1 MKRRAD
7 LEGRRLLA
15 VRAAENVGF
24 WYAANLEDGVGGP
37 RVSIAT
43 KHCYLFR
50 LFCACLLACFISC
63 QKNSLAEQQSVF
75 RRRQAGLGLLVFGAQ
90 TGSAL
95 VLHLTN
101 RLFKLQIFNL
111 PCCP

>member
-1 MKRRAD
+1 LNLHPPRYGVRYLEIVERREKAEAEDRETMKRRAD

-43 KHCYLFR
+43 IHCYLFR
-50 LFCACLLACFISC
+50 LFCACLLALYHV
-63 QKNSLAEQQSVF
+63 KKTHWQSSKAF
-75 RRRQAGLGLLVFGAQ
+75 FAAGRQAWVY
-90 TGSAL
+90 
-95 VLHLTN
+95 
-101 RLFKLQIFNL
+101 
-111 PCCP
+111 